1 MQIVS
6 YRIKKPDIL
15 LKIRK
20 AWFWV
25 SDNQHLIFV
34 RTQLLSGYIYEN
46 KNSKVIGIKYN
57 VMIVVCPTWYILL
70 FIGLFLTPF
79 HILISLCK
87 WRLFLPFLM
96 YFWECLVRSSLSEQS
111 SYAIDTWMCSLF
123 ALEQRYYI
131 HDLLIHYNYQHLYLH
146 LCVNTVDIN
155 LEHIYNQ

>member
-20 AWFWV
+20 ARFWV
-25 SDNQHLIFV
+25 SDNQHLTFA
-34 RTQLLSGYIYEN
+34 RAQLLSGYIYEN
-46 KNSKVIGIKYN
+46 KNSKVIGIKYD
-57 VMIVVCPTWYILL
+57 VVIVVCPTWYILL

-111 SYAIDTWMCSLF
+111 SYAIDTWMCFTVCTGTTLLYPWPTYSLQLSTSLF
-123 ALEQRYYI
+123 TP
-131 HDLLIHYNYQHLYLH
+131 
-146 LCVNTVDIN
+146 LCK
-155 LEHIYNQ
+155 HCWY